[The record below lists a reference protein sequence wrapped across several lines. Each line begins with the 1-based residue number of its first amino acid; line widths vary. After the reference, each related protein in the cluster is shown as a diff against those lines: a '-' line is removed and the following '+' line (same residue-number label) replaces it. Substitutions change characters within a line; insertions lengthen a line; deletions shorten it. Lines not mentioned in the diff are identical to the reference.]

1 MSYFGPATKLFF
13 LQVMWWNC
21 SGDWIYIF
29 FASRHS
35 SKHVSCSHTHTITTK
50 REFYLALISSDL
62 PSLLLREISLLF
74 SKLFSLVL
82 GSLIV
87 MHMFDYMDSRHR
99 DHSSQSP
106 RVLLIEVD
114 CTTFSLLNPCYI
126 FLSSPAVICPAMSVD
141 SEGLFVSP
149 PACGNVN
156 SNGSL
161 GYATECRFTC
171 KSGYQL
177 LGPRLKTCTE
187 SKKWFPIGSPSCR
200 GMCQS

>member
-99 DHSSQSP
+99 DHSSQSS
-106 RVLLIEVD
+106 RVLLIEVWLYNFFPFKSLLY
-114 CTTFSLLNPCYI
+114 FSL
-126 FLSSPAVICPAMSVD
+126 FTSRDMS
-141 SEGLFVSP
+141 
-149 PACGNVN
+149 CN
-156 SNGSL
+156 
-161 GYATECRFTC
+161 ECRFWGFVC
-171 KSGYQL
+171 
-177 LGPRLKTCTE
+177 
-187 SKKWFPIGSPSCR
+187 
-200 GMCQS
+200 